1 MHIEKG
7 DFTTGRRTLWITTL
21 ALGIGAVCSVVAWAL
36 LQLIY
41 FFTNLFFFQT
51 YSWSFHSPA
60 VNHLGWWVVAPPV
73 VGGLVIGLMARYG
86 SDRIRGHGIPE
97 ALEAILFGK
106 SKMSLRVAI
115 LKPISSA
122 IAIGSGGPFGA
133 EGPIIMTG
141 GAFGSL
147 MAQAF
152 HLTAAERKT
161 LLVAGACAGM
171 SAVFSS
177 PLAATLLAV
186 ELLLFELKPRS
197 IVPVAAACVVAATLR
212 PFLLGPGPLFPVPEH
227 PVLPLKG
234 LLFSVLC
241 GLIAGLASALLTK
254 LVYLFEDLFLK
265 LPFHWMWFPALGGLA
280 VGVGGYFEPKA
291 LGVGYDIIADFLK
304 GDSSATG
311 AFLLI
316 LVKASIWAFALGS
329 GTSGGVLAPLL
340 IIGGGLG
347 VAEASFFPAEGANSL
362 WPLVSM
368 AAILGGVMRV
378 PFTAV
383 AFALELT
390 HDTNAI
396 LPILIASVAA
406 YTITVL
412 TMKRSILTEKV
423 ARRGF
428 HILREYTVDL
438 LEMSYVAEV
447 MTPNPVVLGESW
459 PLSRVLK
466 VMDQSRKHQGYPV
479 VDAKGKLVGMVSRW
493 EIMKNKAAGDL
504 KVRNLMNANPVTAYP
519 DDPCRAAA
527 ARMAR
532 HRIGRLPVVSPEHP
546 WKLLGILTRSDLVK
560 LSLKH
565 FEEEEVHE
573 KFIGLDSSKVV
584 KLPPSPSS
592 STFKKGA

>member
-1 MHIEKG
+1 MHNEKG
-7 DFTTGRRTLWITTL
+7 DFTTSRRTLWITLL
-21 ALGIGAVCSVVAWAL
+21 ALGIGAVGSVTAMAL
-36 LQLIY
+36 MKLIG

-51 YSWSFHSPA
+51 FSWSFASPA
-60 VNHLGWWVVAPPV
+60 QNHLGWWVILPPV
-73 VGGLVIGLMARYG
+73 VGGILVGLMARYG

-106 SKMSLRVAI
+106 SKMSLKVAL

-171 SAVFSS
+171 SAVFFS

-197 IVPVAAACVVAATLR
+197 IIPVAAACVVAAMLR

-234 LLFSVLC
+234 LLFSILC

-254 LVYLFEDLFLK
+254 LVYILEDLFQK
-265 LPFHWMWFPALGGLA
+265 LPFHWMWFPAIGGMV
-280 VGVGGYFEPKA
+280 VGIGGYFEPKA
-291 LGVGYDIIADFLK
+291 LGVGYDVIADFLK
-304 GDSSATG
+304 GDSSATA
-311 AFLLI
+311 AFFLI
-316 LVKASIWAFALGS
+316 LVKAFIWSFALGS

-347 VAEASFFPAEGANSL
+347 VAEAAFFPAEGANSL

-368 AAILGGVMRV
+368 TAILGGVMRV
-378 PFTAV
+378 PFCAV

-396 LPILIASVAA
+396 LPLLIASIAA

-428 HILREYTVDL
+428 HVLREYTVDL
-438 LEMSYVAEV
+438 LERNHVGDV
-447 MTPNPVVLGESW
+447 MTRKPLVFQETW
-459 PLSRVLK
+459 PLSRALK
-466 VMDQSRKHQGYPV
+466 IMGQSHKHQGYPV
-479 VDAKGKLVGMVSRW
+479 VDATGRLVGMVSRW
-493 EIMKNKAAGDL
+493 EIMKNRAARDL
-504 KVRNLMNANPVTAYP
+504 KIRNLMNPNPIVAYP
-519 DDPCRAAA
+519 SDPCRAAA

-532 HRIGRLPVVSPEHP
+532 HHIGRLPVVSSSQP
-546 WKLLGILTRSDLVK
+546 WKLLGILTRSDLLK
-560 LSLKH
+560 LNERH

-573 KFIGLDSSKVV
+573 KFIGVVPSKVV
-584 KLPPSPSS
+584 KLPSS
-592 STFKKGA
+592 RPPFQKGA

>member
-1 MHIEKG
+1 MPTEKG
-7 DFTTGRRTLWITTL
+7 DFTTSRRTLWITAL
-21 ALGIGAVCSVVAWAL
+21 AVVIGAVGSFIAFAL
-36 LQLIY
+36 LRLIG

-51 YSWSFHSPA
+51 YSWSFTSPSQ
-60 VNHLGWWVVAPPV
+60 NHLGWWVIAPPV
-73 VGGLVIGLMARYG
+73 VGGLLVGLMARYG

-106 SKMSLRVAI
+106 SKMSLKVAL

-171 SAVFSS
+171 SAMFFS

-197 IVPVAAACVVAATLR
+197 IVPVAAASVVAAMLR
-212 PFLLGPGPLFPVPEH
+212 PFLLGPGPLFPVPAH
-227 PVLPLKG
+227 PLLSTKG
-234 LLFSVLC
+234 LLFAVLC

-254 LVYLFEDLFLK
+254 LVYIFEDLFTK
-265 LPFHWMWFPALGGLA
+265 LPFHWMWFPALGGLI
-280 VGVGGYFEPKA
+280 VGIGGYFEPKA
-291 LGVGYDIIADFLK
+291 LGVGYDVIADFLK
-304 GDSSATG
+304 GDSSAT
-311 AFLLI
+311 ASFLLI
-316 LVKASIWAFALGS
+316 LVKAFIWSVALGS

-340 IIGGGLG
+340 IMGGGLG
-347 VAEASFFPAEGANSL
+347 VAEASFFPTEGAGL

-390 HDTNAI
+390 HDANVM
-396 LPILIASVAA
+396 LPLLVASVAA

-428 HILREYTVDL
+428 HVLREYTVDI
-438 LEMSYVAEV
+438 LEKNHVAEV
-447 MTPNPVVLGESW
+447 MTEKPLVLQESW
-459 PLSRVLK
+459 LVPKALK
-466 VMDQSRKHQGYPV
+466 SMGQGHKHQGYPV
-479 VDAKGKLVGMVSRW
+479 VDAKGHLVGMVSRW
-493 EIMKNKAAGDL
+493 EIMKHKAARGL
-504 KVRNLMNANPVTAYP
+504 WVGKIMNPNPIVAYP
-519 DDPCRAAA
+519 TDPCRAAA

-532 HRIGRLPVVSPEHP
+532 HHIGRLPVVSPEQP
-546 WKLLGILTRSDLVK
+546 WKLLGILTRSDL
-560 LSLKH
+560 LRLNERH

-573 KFIGLDSSKVV
+573 RFIDMDLTRIMR
-584 KLPPSPSS
+584 LPSASPSNVS
-592 STFKKGA
+592 KKDT

>member
-1 MHIEKG
+1 M
-7 DFTTGRRTLWITTL
+7 LWITTL
-21 ALGIGAVCSVVAWAL
+21 AVGIGAACSVVALVL
-36 LQLIY
+36 LRLIS

-51 YSWSFHSPA
+51 FSWSFTSPA
-60 VNHLGWWVVAPPV
+60 ENHLGWWVVAPPV
-73 VGGLVIGLMARYG
+73 VGGLLIGLMARYG

-106 SKMSLRVAI
+106 SKMSLKVAL

-122 IAIGSGGPFGA
+122 ISIGSGGPFGA

-171 SAVFSS
+171 SAVFFS

-197 IVPVAAACVVAATLR
+197 VVPVAAACVVAAMLR
-212 PFLLGPGPLFPVPEH
+212 PFLLGPGPLFPVPGH
-227 PVLPLKG
+227 PVLPLEG

-241 GLIAGLASALLTK
+241 GLLAGLASALLTK
-254 LVYLFEDLFLK
+254 LVYIFEDLFLK
-265 LPFHWMWFPALGGLA
+265 LPFHWMWFPALGGLV
-280 VGVGGYFEPKA
+280 VGIGGYFEPKA

-311 AFLLI
+311 AFFLI

-347 VAEASFFPAEGANSL
+347 VAESSFFPAEGAGSL

-390 HDTNAI
+390 HDTNAM
-396 LPILIASVAA
+396 LPLLIASVSA

-423 ARRGF
+423 ARRGY
-428 HILREYTVDL
+428 HVLREYTVDL
-438 LEMSYVAEV
+438 LERNHVAEV
-447 MTPNPVVLGESW
+447 MTRKVVVLVDSW
-459 PLSRVLK
+459 TLAKALK
-466 VMDQSRKHQGYPV
+466 AMGQSHKHQGYPV
-479 VDAKGKLVGMVSRW
+479 VDSRNRLVGMVTRW
-493 EIMKNKAAGDL
+493 EIQKNKSSRRMTVGT
-504 KVRNLMNANPVTAYP
+504 LMNPSPIVAYP
-519 DDPCRAAA
+519 EDPCRAAA

-532 HRIGRLPVVSPEHP
+532 HHIGRLPVVDSVQPR
-546 WKLLGILTRSDLVK
+546 KLLGILTRSDLLK
-560 LSLKH
+560 LNMKH

-573 KFIGLDSSKVV
+573 KFINLGPSKIV
-584 KLPPSPSS
+584 KLPSASIRS
-592 STFKKGA
+592 GFKKGA

>member
-1 MHIEKG
+1 M
-7 DFTTGRRTLWITTL
+7 LWITSL
-21 ALGIGAVCSVVAWAL
+21 ALVIGAVCSVVALVL
-36 LQLIY
+36 LRLISL
-41 FFTNLFFFQT
+41 FTNLFFFQT
-51 YSWSFHSPA
+51 LSWSFTSPA
-60 VNHLGWWVVAPPV
+60 ANHLGWWVVVPPV
-73 VGGLVIGLMARYG
+73 VGGLLIGLMARYG

-106 SKMSLRVAI
+106 SKMSLKVAL

-122 IAIGSGGPFGA
+122 ISIGSGGPFGA

-171 SAVFSS
+171 SAVFFS

-197 IVPVAAACVVAATLR
+197 VVPVAAACVVAAMLR

-234 LLFSVLC
+234 LLFSVFC

-254 LVYLFEDLFLK
+254 LVYIFEDLFLK
-265 LPFHWMWFPALGGLA
+265 LPFHWMWFPAIGGLV
-280 VGVGGYFEPKA
+280 VGIGGYFEPRA

-304 GDSSATG
+304 GDTTATG
-311 AFLLI
+311 AFFLI
-316 LVKASIWAFALGS
+316 LVKAFIWSFALGS

-340 IIGGGLG
+340 IMGGGLG
-347 VAEASFFPAEGANSL
+347 VAEAAFFPAEGANSL

-396 LPILIASVAA
+396 LPLLIASVSA
-406 YTITVL
+406 YAITVL

-428 HILREYTVDL
+428 HVLREYTVDL
-438 LEMSYVAEV
+438 LEKNHVAEV
-447 MTPNPVVLGESW
+447 MTKKAVVLVDAW
-459 PLSRVLK
+459 PVSRAAKMILG
-466 VMDQSRKHQGYPV
+466 QNHKHQGYPV
-479 VDAKGKLVGMVSRW
+479 LDSKGKLVGMVSRW
-493 EIMKNKAAGDL
+493 EIMKNKSSRRQ
-504 KVRNLMNANPVTAYP
+504 KVGGLMNPKPVVAYP
-519 DDPCRAAA
+519 FDACRTAA

-532 HRIGRLPVVSPEHP
+532 HHIGRLPVVSPEQP
-546 WKLLGILTRSDLVK
+546 WKLLGILTRSDLLK
-560 LSLKH
+560 LNERH
-565 FEEEEVHE
+565 FEEEEIHE
-573 KFIGLDSSKVV
+573 KFIGMDPSKIVR
-584 KLPPSPSS
+584 LPSS
-592 STFKKGA
+592 SSRSPFRKGA

>member
-1 MHIEKG
+1 M
-7 DFTTGRRTLWITTL
+7 LWITSL
-21 ALGIGAVCSVVAWAL
+21 ALVIGAVCSVVALVL
-36 LQLIY
+36 LRLIS

-51 YSWSFHSPA
+51 LSWSFTSPA
-60 VNHLGWWVVAPPV
+60 ENHLGWWVVAPPI
-73 VGGLVIGLMARYG
+73 VGGLLIGLMARYG

-106 SKMSLRVAI
+106 SKMSLKVAL

-122 IAIGSGGPFGA
+122 ISIGSGGPFGA

-171 SAVFSS
+171 SAVFFS

-197 IVPVAAACVVAATLR
+197 IVPVAAACVVAAMLR

-227 PVLPLKG
+227 PVLPLTG

-241 GLIAGLASALLTK
+241 GLIAGLASGLLTK
-254 LVYLFEDLFLK
+254 LVYLFEDLFQK
-265 LPFHWMWFPALGGLA
+265 LPFHWMWFPALGGLV
-280 VGVGGYFEPKA
+280 VGIGGYFEPRA

-304 GDSSATG
+304 GDTTATG
-311 AFLLI
+311 AFFLI
-316 LVKASIWAFALGS
+316 LVKAFIWSFALGS

-340 IIGGGLG
+340 IMGGGLG
-347 VAEASFFPAEGANSL
+347 VAEAAFFPAEGASSL

-390 HDTNAI
+390 HDTNAM
-396 LPILIASVAA
+396 LPLLIASISA
-406 YTITVL
+406 YAITVL

-428 HILREYTVDL
+428 HVLREYSVDL
-438 LEMSYVAEV
+438 LERNHVEEV
-447 MTPNPVVLGESW
+447 MTKNPMVLGQSW
-459 PLSRVLK
+459 PLSRALK
-466 VMDQSRKHQGYPV
+466 AMGQSHKHQGYPV
-479 VDAKGKLVGMVSRW
+479 VDDKGKLVGMVTRW
-493 EIMKNKAAGDL
+493 EIMKNKAARDL
-504 KVRNLMNANPVTAYP
+504 KVRNLMNANPIVAYP
-519 DDPCRAAA
+519 SDPCRAAA

-532 HRIGRLPVVSPEHP
+532 HRIGRLPVVSSEHP
-546 WKLLGILTRSDLVK
+546 TKLLGILTRSDLLK
-560 LSLKH
+560 LNLKH

-573 KFIGLDSSKVV
+573 KFIDMDPSKIV
-584 KLPPSPSS
+584 KLPSS
-592 STFKKGA
+592 AASKRGA